1 MDRVI
6 LGMHILHI
14 LHGKT
19 LKFSFQTEK
28 KIWRRSRD
36 FSVNAKNSKRK
47 WAVSEPE
54 LDGSADYVPTYEL
67 PQLFRWRGYL
77 VEVKRSNTGSRIMA
91 GQGAQN
97 RGVIFISYVIILFL
111 LFSIRL
117 NQQQY
122 LYSQDEGTLR
132 ICRRSSRMLQ
142 SDQSSECH
150 RSLGRLGKCVLL
162 SYYNTRAS
170 LIRSLRTVP
179 TLCGAALSR
188 KPVGPLIPSSYRPA
202 LLNH

>member
-14 LHGKT
+14 LHEKA

-54 LDGSADYVPTYEL
+54 LEGNADYVPTYEL

-77 VEVKRSNTGSRIMA
+77 VEVKRSNTGGRMT
-91 GQGAQN
+91 GQGTQN
-97 RGVIFISYVIILFL
+97 RGVIFISYTIILYL
-111 LFSIRL
+111 LFDIRFL
-117 NQQQY
+117 
-122 LYSQDEGTLR
+122 T
-132 ICRRSSRMLQ
+132 
-142 SDQSSECH
+142 
-150 RSLGRLGKCVLL
+150 
-162 SYYNTRAS
+162 
-170 LIRSLRTVP
+170 
-179 TLCGAALSR
+179 
-188 KPVGPLIPSSYRPA
+188 
-202 LLNH
+202 